1 MRNQYKVLAEK
12 YEAIQE
18 NSEESVMSTD
28 NILGY
33 KAWLSKK
40 NGLLHRTDGP
50 AYIYDSG
57 DKEWWVNGMRH
68 RLDGPA
74 VEQVNGI
81 REWWVNNKRHRTDGP
96 ARDLSKTHGIVEWYQ
111 NDKLHRLDG
120 PAVIHTFKGG
130 DYPPQKH
137 YYING
142 VEYEKEEYLNRVNTL
157 KGLEDLARIRS
168 KQQ

>member
-12 YEAIQE
+12 YEVIQE
-18 NSEESVMSTD
+18 NSEESVMSTANMIGD
-28 NILGY
+28 
-33 KAWLSKK
+33 KVWHSKK

-50 AYIYDSG
+50 AYIYANG
-57 DKEWWVNGMRH
+57 DKEWWVNGLRH

-74 VEQVNGI
+74 VERVNGV

-96 ARDLSKTHGIVEWYQ
+96 AYDSNSIKTWYQ

-120 PAVIHTFKGG
+120 PAVIHTFPGG
-130 DYPPQKH
+130 NYPPQKH

-157 KGLEDLARIRS
+157 KGLEALSRIKS